1 MACAKSVIR
10 CREEEVTVRERR
22 LLERISSWEDG
33 EERTREVRVDILVR
47 SVMDH
52 LVRLLNTRR
61 GSVQIDSQF
70 GVPDFTNLA
79 GGMAAGST
87 QEIEEEIRHMVVRYE
102 PRIKSPRVR
111 LDREGTD
118 VLSIRFTLDGTLD
131 VDDSEVPLKIATTI
145 AASGKIDISSP

>member
-1 MACAKSVIR
+1 M
-10 CREEEVTVRERR
+10 RERR
-22 LLERISSWEDG
+22 LLERISSWEEG
-33 EERTREVRVDILVR
+33 EERTSQIRVDVLMR

-61 GSVQIDSQF
+61 GSVQIHPLF

-87 QEIEEEIRHMVVRYE
+87 REIEEEICRMVARYE
-102 PRIKSPRVR
+102 PRIKQPKVR

-118 VLSIRFTLDGTLD
+118 MLSIRFTLDGSLD
-131 VDDSEVPLKIATTI
+131 VDDRDIPLKIATTI
-145 AASGKIDISSP
+145 AASGKIDISSSRG